1 MELQQHLAEILG
13 ILLENKHEIYL
24 CLPAMAF
31 RSKKALFAALT
42 DHIWRRIQGWHE
54 KTLSQASKAV
64 LIQAVVQAI
73 PSYAMSCY
81 RLPGSLLKE
90 LHSLAADFF
99 WHDGDRRKIHWL
111 AWDKMCMSKSIGGL
125 GFRNLEAFNLALLG
139 KQLWRILSKP
149 HSLVG
154 RVLKVKYFPRTHL
167 FDAQLGSRPSYT
179 WRSMYAALDL
189 VQSGCRWRI
198 GTDSELILQI
208 PLSLTGELDLI
219 VWRYTRNG
227 MFSVRSAYHLALAL
241 SSSAGP
247 SSKRWPKHVWRAI
260 WQSHILNKAKLVH
273 VAWDSR
279 LDRGG
284 STEVVEAYAARE
296 AVRLAC
302 QQRWSKVVIE
312 GDCLSLLNK
321 ISNTCLDS
329 MVSPL
334 VLDIRSLAAQV
345 ESVTFSFVRR
355 LGNSVA
361 DFLACISPPRLLKSK
376 ASQGAWE
383 NTLSYTDKG
392 QILSWNPPSS
402 LHTPSALDKAYDDY
416 TSRHS
421 HRSLYPRYS
430 LRMHVTVMISQ
441 VKRLILALSELE
453 IPVIPV
459 KP

>member
-198 GTDSELILQI
+198 ATDSELILQI

-227 MFSVRSAYHLALAL
+227 MFSVCSAYHLALAL

-247 SSKRWPKHVWRAI
+247 SGKRWPKHVWRAI
-260 WQSHILNKAKLVH
+260 WQSHILNKAKLFTWR
-273 VAWDSR
+273 A
-279 LDRGG
+279 
-284 STEVVEAYAARE
+284 
-296 AVRLAC
+296 
-302 QQRWSKVVIE
+302 
-312 GDCLSLLNK
+312 
-321 ISNTCLDS
+321 
-329 MVSPL
+329 
-334 VLDIRSLAAQV
+334 IRNILP
-345 ESVTFSFVRR
+345 TTRNLKRR
-355 LGNSVA
+355 LPSE
-361 DFLACISPPRLLKSK
+361 FLCCPFYNCEDETPIHALLHCSF
-376 ASQGAWE
+376 AQ
-383 NTLSYTDKG
+383 
-392 QILSWNPPSS
+392 
-402 LHTPSALDKAYDDY
+402 
-416 TSRHS
+416 
-421 HRSLYPRYS
+421 
-430 LRMHVTVMISQ
+430 
-441 VKRLILALSELE
+441 
-453 IPVIPV
+453 
-459 KP
+459 